1 MLRNARNDVIDK
13 WKNKLRLLSPY
24 LPVWLNYEKH
34 GFKPVI
40 AVSAA
45 TSLTGVT
52 IVWIVCGGIS
62 IFSTFLGLCAGFIC
76 PFVWLANRYQE
87 YHTGITRDLPDM
99 IDMIALSMDAGL
111 DFNRALKTYVFFWQD
126 IMPLRPIIVET
137 SRIISLIDMG
147 AIQNQQLFEIARNLV
162 HPQTYRFFSSTA
174 KNLRL
179 GTPMA
184 EALKEE
190 AAMLRFTLAQD
201 LERLAQEA
209 PVKML
214 FPLVIFIFPAIF
226 IILLGP
232 LFLQLKLR
240 GF

>member
-1 MLRNARNDVIDK
+1 MT
-13 WKNKLRLLSPY
+13 WKLKYKLLSPY
-24 LPVWLNYEKH
+24 LSGWMNYEKY
-34 GFKPVI
+34 GLKPILTVSAVTLFSGI
-40 AVSAA
+40 AV
-45 TSLTGVT
+45 
-52 IVWIVCGGIS
+52 VWMICGGLS
-62 IFSTFLGLCAGFIC
+62 VFSAVLGSVAGLAC
-76 PFVWLANRYQE
+76 PFVWLADRYQK
-87 YHTGITRDLPDM
+87 YHIGITRDLPDM
-99 IDMIALSMDAGL
+99 IDMIALSVDAGL
-111 DFNRALKTYVFFWQD
+111 DFNRALKTYITFWQE
-126 IMPLRPIIVET
+126 IMPRSPIVIET
-137 SRIISLIDMG
+137 SRMSSLVDMG
-147 AIQNQQLFEIARNLV
+147 LIQDQELLKIAQDMV
-162 HPQTYRFFSSTA
+162 HPQVYRFFHATT

-179 GTPMA
+179 GTPMF

-190 AAMLRFTLAQD
+190 AETQRFTLAQD